1 MYKYII
7 TLLFI
12 TSISNAAEKDSL
24 PPMNIF
30 QQKLNGLH
38 AFLAEEEDC
47 DACGCS
53 ASGGSMGFN
62 SIISPNFAGL
72 RYFYQS
78 YQTNDGLYS
87 NSPWLDQNFNTVQ
100 VWGRIPITKNIQ
112 SSIQIPYHYNSRELE
127 EGNQSIYGIGDVTVI
142 GLYRLI
148 QTKKDSLPFTHTL
161 YAGGVVKIPLG
172 TYDAANNGSVNPSF
186 QLGTGS
192 WDFMFLTEHTLR
204 KNKWG
209 INTMVNY
216 IYKTEN
222 QKDYRFGNQ
231 FNYGSSLFYLHTVKK
246 VSIVP
251 QGGIAGEVYAANEL
265 RGLEVRNTAGD
276 IFFGKIGIEIGKDK
290 FSIGGHAFLP
300 IAQNL
305 TGGLVEANFRLNFYV
320 NYNL

>member
-1 MYKYII
+1 
-7 TLLFI
+7 
-12 TSISNAAEKDSL
+12 
-24 PPMNIF
+24 
-30 QQKLNGLH
+30 
-38 AFLAEEEDC
+38 
-47 DACGCS
+47 
-53 ASGGSMGFN
+53 
-62 SIISPNFAGL
+62 
-72 RYFYQS
+72 
-78 YQTNDGLYS
+78 
-87 NSPWLDQNFNTVQ
+87 
-100 VWGRIPITKNIQ
+100 
-112 SSIQIPYHYNSRELE
+112 
-127 EGNQSIYGIGDVTVI
+127 
-142 GLYRLI
+142 
-148 QTKKDSLPFTHTL
+148 
-161 YAGGVVKIPLG
+161 
-172 TYDAANNGSVNPSF
+172 
-186 QLGTGS
+186 
-192 WDFMFLTEHTLR
+192 MFLTEHTLR

-300 IAQNL
+300 IQQNL

-320 NYNL
+320 NYSL